1 MVASLEMRPHI
12 QLVVGLSKI
21 LKGDPVSCFAFRRF
35 RVISWIVCFGE
46 DTKKSRQ
53 CCSDH
58 CDDRETATA
67 DRTRLQEAADTGRM
81 QQPFTPSRKS
91 LPIKRT
97 AALWLCSTIAA
108 EVLSAAQTTLAQ
120 ETASRTREPS
130 ADGKPKIEV
139 IEVVTPTK
147 SAVERPVDSASL
159 LRSARTI
166 FVRSHSVLVKGA
178 VVEEKLQKR
187 PEFQQ
192 FGLLITRDVEAAD
205 LILELRHDLFT
216 KYVYT
221 AIDTRTQTLVASG
234 KLSSLGGTVAD
245 KVAKRFL
252 KQVGQARATP

>member
-1 MVASLEMRPHI
+1 MDVTIA
-12 QLVVGLSKI
+12 K
-21 LKGDPVSCFAFRRF
+21 
-35 RVISWIVCFGE
+35 
-46 DTKKSRQ
+46 
-53 CCSDH
+53 
-58 CDDRETATA
+58 
-67 DRTRLQEAADTGRM
+67 LQ
-81 QQPFTPSRKS
+81 Q
-91 LPIKRT
+91 RT
-97 AALWLCSTIAA
+97 ARFLEASVPSACNNQLHPAEISTDVDHSVVALFRIA
-108 EVLSAAQTTLAQ
+108 VLPLLAAQTTLAQ
-120 ETASRTREPS
+120 ETSSTPREPS
-130 ADGKPKIEV
+130 TDGKPKIEV

-192 FGLLITRDVEAAD
+192 FGLMITRDVEAAD

-252 KQVGQARATP
+252 KQVGQARLLTVPDKKDD